1 MTISSPRSV
10 DWTAKKSNVV
20 ARMYDLSS
28 VLDFDALSEV
38 RPGSSILL
46 SGPAMTGKQRLAY
59 DILADGTQNGDG
71 AVVVTTSERASDVAT
86 DIRDR
91 FPGLADSQLGV
102 VDCRGEGGSNPQAIE
117 GVSVHQVS
125 SPGDLT
131 GIGIG
136 ITKALEGLHN
146 SGRERGRLALISLST
161 MLTYTDKKTVF
172 KFCHVLSSR
181 LDTADYIGVFTIDS
195 SAHDEQ
201 TIQVIK
207 QAFDG
212 LIEVRDADGGGREAR
227 VLGLDAEPSNW
238 NGI

>member
-1 MTISSPRSV
+1 
-10 DWTAKKSNVV
+10 
-20 ARMYDLSS
+20 MYDLSS
-28 VLDFDALSEV
+28 VLEFDALAQV
-38 RPGSSILL
+38 RPGSSILV
-46 SGPAMTGKQRLAY
+46 SGPAMTGKQQLVY
-59 DILADGTQNGDG
+59 DILADGAREGDG
-71 AVVVTTSERASDVAT
+71 AVVVTTSDKAADVAEEFH
-86 DIRDR
+86 DR
-91 FPGLADSQLGV
+91 VPGLEGAQLGV
-102 VDCRGEGGSNPQAIE
+102 VDCRGEGGADPELID

-146 SGRERGRLALISLST
+146 SGRDRGRLALVSLST

-181 LDTADYIGVFTIDS
+181 LDAAGYVGLFTIDS
-195 SAHDEQ
+195 GAHDEQ

-212 LIEVRDADGGGREAR
+212 LIDIREASGGGREAR
-227 VLGLDAEPSNW
+227 VLGLANEPTDW
-238 NGI
+238 QHI

>member
-1 MTISSPRSV
+1 MAKRSKGE
-10 DWTAKKSNVV
+10 TH
-20 ARMYDLSS
+20 MYDLSH
-28 VLDFDALSEV
+28 VLDFEELEAV
-38 RPGSSILL
+38 RPGSSILI

-59 DILADGTQNGDG
+59 DILADGAGNGDG
-71 AVVVTTSERASDVAT
+71 AVVVTTSDKAADVAE
-86 DIRDR
+86 DFREMVKLD
-91 FPGLADSQLGV
+91 DSQLGV
-102 VDCRGEGGSNPQAIE
+102 VDCRGEGGADPQAID

-146 SGRERGRLALISLST
+146 AGRERGQLALISLST
-161 MLTYTDKKTVF
+161 MLTYTDKQTVF

-181 LDTADYIGVFTIDS
+181 LDTAGYIGVFTIDS
-195 SAHDEQ
+195 GAHDEQ

-212 LIEVRDADGGGREAR
+212 LIEIRDSEGGGRESR
-227 VLGLDAEPSNW
+227 VLGLSGEPTNW
-238 NGI
+238 KRL

>member
-1 MTISSPRSV
+1 M
-10 DWTAKKSNVV
+10 AKRTEGAES
-20 ARMYDLSS
+20 MYDFST
-28 VLDFDALSEV
+28 VLDFDALQSV
-38 RPGSSILL
+38 RPGSSILI
-46 SGPAMTGKQRLAY
+46 SGPAMSGKERLAY
-59 DILADGTQNGDG
+59 DVLADGARDGDG
-71 AVVVTTSERASDVAT
+71 AVVVTTSDQAKTVVSDF
-86 DIRDR
+86 RDLV
-91 FPGLADSQLGV
+91 PELEESQLGV
-102 VDCRGEGGSNPQAIE
+102 IDCRGEGGTDSGSVDGAY
-117 GVSVHQVS
+117 VHQVS

-146 SGRERGRLALISLST
+146 SGRERGRLALVSLST

-181 LDTADYIGVFTIDS
+181 LDSAGYIGVFTIDS

-212 LIEVRDADGGGREAR
+212 LIELRDVETGGREAR
-227 VLGLDAEPSNW
+227 VLGLSGEPTAW
-238 NGI
+238 KQL

>member
-1 MTISSPRSV
+1 MTR
-10 DWTAKKSNVV
+10 KSKEQSG
-20 ARMYDLSS
+20 MYDLSP
-28 VLDFDALSEV
+28 VLDFDAV
-38 RPGSSILL
+38 RGIKPGSSILI
-46 SGPAMTGKQRLAY
+46 SGPAMTGKQQLAY
-59 DILADGTQNGDG
+59 DILADGAEHGDG
-71 AVVVTTSERASDVAT
+71 TVVVTTSDSAATVANDFKERVPSLQ
-86 DIRDR
+86 
-91 FPGLADSQLGV
+91 GSQLSI
-102 VDCRGEGGSNPQAIE
+102 VDCRGEGQSDETPIT

-172 KFCHVLSSR
+172 KFCHVLASR

-195 SAHDEQ
+195 GAHDKQ

-212 LIEVRDADGGGREAR
+212 LIEVRDGDSGGREAR
-227 VLGLDAEPSNW
+227 VMGLSAQPTDWTA
-238 NGI
+238 I

>member
-1 MTISSPRSV
+1 MAT
-10 DWTAKKSNVV
+10 TSNVGEK
-20 ARMYDLSS
+20 MYDLSS

-46 SGPAMTGKQRLAY
+46 SGPAMTGKQQLAY
-59 DILADGTQNGDG
+59 DILADGARDGDG
-71 AVVVTTSERASDVAT
+71 AVVVTTSERASDVASGFRERVPELT
-86 DIRDR
+86 
-91 FPGLADSQLGV
+91 DSQLSV
-102 VDCRGEGGSNPQAIE
+102 VDCRGEGGTNPEAIS

-146 SGRERGRLALISLST
+146 TGRERGRLALISLST

-181 LDTADYIGVFTIDS
+181 LDTADYVGVFTIDS
-195 SAHDEQ
+195 SAHDKQ

-212 LIEVRDADGGGREAR
+212 LIEVKDADGGGREAR
-227 VLGLDAEPSNW
+227 VLGLAGEPTDW
-238 NGI
+238 KRI